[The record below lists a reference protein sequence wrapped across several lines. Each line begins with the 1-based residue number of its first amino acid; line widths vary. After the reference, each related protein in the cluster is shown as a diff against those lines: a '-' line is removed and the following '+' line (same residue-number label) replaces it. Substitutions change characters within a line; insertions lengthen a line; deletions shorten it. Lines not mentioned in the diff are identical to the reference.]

1 MTAKKLESYY
11 MKANMLS
18 RVADGMF
25 WLNRYME
32 RTDGMLLTLN
42 TNYILSFD
50 KESDNCQGYAPL
62 LKYYT
67 NLTHDRIDEVQ
78 NDTNFVLKYIICDSS
93 NHNSVKNLVVK
104 ARENAR
110 GSQDKITKEL
120 WEHINSLYHF
130 MNSPDLPKKL
140 ETSNALKIV
149 SKLNKDLLL
158 YNGILQVTMPRG
170 MSWNFSSIGKLIERC
185 LQTISMTQAYYA
197 AIDYNLD
204 GNEDLMYWKRLLL
217 SLSGYE
223 LYLKSYSNIKH
234 NRKVV
239 QHVIFNYDFAHS
251 VIFTLDLIDKYLDA
265 LVTDNEQNEARTL
278 YYQFGRLKS
287 YIVYT
292 DYQHLTNK
300 QLEDVLETTKT
311 QLTQFS
317 IDFSKL
323 FFSYT

>member
-1 MTAKKLESYY
+1 
-11 MKANMLS
+11 MLS

-42 TNYILSFD
+42 TSYILSFD
-50 KESDNCQGYAPL
+50 KEINDFQGYKPL
-62 LKYYT
+62 LEYYT
-67 NLTHDRIDEVQ
+67 NLSHDKIYSIQ
-78 NDTNFVLKYIICDSS
+78 YDTTYVLKYIICD
-93 NHNSVKNLVVK
+93 NQNDNSVKNLVVK

-120 WEHINSLYHF
+120 WEHINSMYHY

-140 ETSNALKIV
+140 ETTDALNIIT
-149 SKLNKDLLL
+149 KLNKDLLL

-170 MSWNFSSIGKLIERC
+170 LGWCFSSIGKHIERC
-185 LQTISMTQAYYA
+185 LQTISMTQAYFA
-197 AIDYNLD
+197 PINYNLE
-204 GNEDLMYWKRLLL
+204 GEEDLLYWRRLLL

-223 LYLKSYSNIKH
+223 LYLKSYSNISH

-239 QHVIFNYDFAHS
+239 HQVIFNKDFAHS
-251 VIFTLDLIDKYLDA
+251 VIYTLDFINTYLDC
-265 LVTDNEQNEARTL
+265 LFKDNDLSEARTL
-278 YYQFGRLKS
+278 MNQFGRLKS
-287 YIVYT
+287 YVAFT
-292 DYQHLTNK
+292 DYQHLTNQELK
-300 QLEDVLETTKT
+300 EFLQNTKN

>member
-1 MTAKKLESYY
+1 

-25 WLNRYME
+25 WLHRYME

-42 TNYILSFD
+42 TSYILSFD
-50 KESDNCQGYAPL
+50 KETDDCQGYKPL

-67 NLTHDRIDEVQ
+67 NLTQDQINEVQ
-78 NDTNFVLKYIICDSS
+78 YDTNFVLKYIICDSS

-130 MNSPDLPKKL
+130 MNSPDLPQKL
-140 ETSNALKIV
+140 ETSDALKV
-149 SKLNKDLLL
+149 VNKLNKDFLL
-158 YNGILQVTMPRG
+158 YNGILNVTMPRG
-170 MSWNFSSIGKLIERC
+170 LAWSFSNIGKLIERC
-185 LQTISMTQAYYA
+185 LQTISMTQTYYA
-197 AIDYNLD
+197 PINYNLD
-204 GNEDLMYWKRLLL
+204 GNEDTMYWKRLLL

-251 VIFTLDLIDKYLDA
+251 VIFTLDLIDKYLNC
-265 LVTDNEQNEARTL
+265 LVKDNEHSEARTL

-287 YIVYT
+287 YVVYT
-292 DYQHLTNK
+292 DYQHLTDK
-300 QLEDVLETTKT
+300 QLEEMLENTKT
-311 QLTQFS
+311 QLNQFS
-317 IDFSKL
+317 NDFSKL

>member
-1 MTAKKLESYY
+1 

-42 TNYILSFD
+42 TSYILSFD
-50 KESDNCQGYAPL
+50 KETDDCQGYKPL
-62 LKYYT
+62 LNYYT
-67 NLTHDRIDEVQ
+67 NLTYNQIEEVQ
-78 NDTNFVLKYIICDSS
+78 NDTSFILKYIICDSQ

-120 WEHINSLYHF
+120 WEHINSLYHY

-140 ETSNALKIV
+140 ESSDALKV
-149 SKLNKDLLL
+149 VNKLNKELLL
-158 YNGILQVTMPRG
+158 YNGIFHVTMPRG
-170 MSWNFSSIGKLIERC
+170 LGWSFSNIGKLIERC
-185 LQTISMTQAYYA
+185 LQTISMTQAYY
-197 AIDYNLD
+197 IPINYNLD
-204 GNEDLMYWKRLLL
+204 GNEDVMYWKRLLL

-234 NRKVV
+234 NRKIVEHVV
-239 QHVIFNYDFAHS
+239 FNSDFAHS
-251 VIFTLDLIDKYLDA
+251 VIFTLDLINKYLDC
-265 LVTDNEQNEARTL
+265 LVKDSEISEARTL
-278 YYQFGRLKS
+278 YNQFGRLKS

-292 DYQHLTNK
+292 DYHHMTNK
-300 QLEDVLETTKT
+300 QLEEVLETTKT
-311 QLTQFS
+311 QLNQFS
-317 IDFSKL
+317 VDFSKL